1 MSNTY
6 TTTVPS
12 MLVAKSMDGYTDVV
26 TVVNWQVVASDGTY
40 NAGQVGSTPVG
51 PVDPNDFTPYAD
63 LTQEHVLS
71 WIPDPATPE
80 LKAELDANIA
90 TQAAAIV
97 TMGPPWS

>member
-1 MSNTY
+1 MSITY

-12 MLVAKSMDGYTDVV
+12 MLVAKSVGNYTDVV
-26 TVVNWQVVASDGTY
+26 TAVNWTVVATDGTY
-40 NAGQVGSTPVG
+40 YAQQSGSSDVG

-63 LTQEHVLS
+63 LTEEHVLS
-71 WIPDPATPE
+71 WIPDPQTPE